1 MNIAQISFHCYY
13 ASSPE
18 GGSHVLVKK
27 KKKIQ
32 EPLKKTK
39 AKIFWQ
45 KDHTFIAAEKE
56 GQREQKQLD
65 QT

>member
-27 KKKIQ
+27 TKIQ

-45 KDHTFIAAEKE
+45 KDHTFIATEKE